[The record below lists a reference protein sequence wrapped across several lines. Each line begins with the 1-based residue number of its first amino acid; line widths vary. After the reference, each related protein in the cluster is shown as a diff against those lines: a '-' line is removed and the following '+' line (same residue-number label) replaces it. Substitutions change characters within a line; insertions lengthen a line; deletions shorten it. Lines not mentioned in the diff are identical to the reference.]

1 MPFCGVQHR
10 AKGIFM
16 SATIQRDL
24 RTGRPLWL
32 DQRLPS
38 IPTQQLTRKVSCD
51 VLVVGAG
58 ISGSIIAES
67 LSDAGLKTVIVD
79 RRGPVRG
86 STPAST
92 ALLQYEIDTPLSH
105 LSDRIGLDRAERL
118 WRRSR
123 LAVDALRER
132 TRALGIKAQQATR
145 DSLYLSGNVLNA
157 EGLAREA
164 DARRRAGFEVS
175 FLKPA
180 EVLENYGI
188 KGRSAIVGRD
198 NYMADPRLLAAG
210 YLKSAIAKGAKLYAP
225 VEVTDIESSKAG
237 VVVQTADGVEIQ
249 CASLVI
255 ATGYEMLKG
264 IPRKGNKIIS
274 TWVIATKAQPRK
286 IWPTGCIIWEAA
298 DPYLYIRTTPKG
310 HVICGGEDAEIAD
323 ADERDALNEAK
334 TARLTEKL
342 AKLLPMIDPTPAYS
356 WSGSF
361 GDSETGTPTI
371 GPIPTMPNCYAAMGY
386 GGNGITFSMMAGQML
401 RGMISGDGDPDS
413 DLVSFGRNF

>member
-1 MPFCGVQHR
+1 MPV
-10 AKGIFM
+10 
-16 SATIQRDL
+16 TIQRDL

-32 DQRLPS
+32 DRRLPNIS
-38 IPTQQLTRKVSCD
+38 VHPLKRKIRCD
-51 VLVVGAG
+51 VLIVGAG

-67 LSDAGLKTVIVD
+67 LSDAGLSTVIVD

-92 ALLQYEIDTPLSH
+92 ALLQYEIDTPLTH

-132 TRALGIKAQQATR
+132 TRALGIRAQQASR
-145 DSLYLSGNVLNA
+145 DSLYLSGNVLNG

-180 EVLENYGI
+180 QVLENYGI
-188 KGRSAIVGRD
+188 QGRSAIVGRD

-210 YLKSAIAKGAKLYAP
+210 YLNCAIAKGARLYAP
-225 VEVTDIESSKAG
+225 VEVTDIEPSKAG
-237 VVVQTADGVEIQ
+237 VTVQTADGVEIG
-249 CASLVI
+249 CTSLVI
-255 ATGYEMLKG
+255 ATGYENLKG

-274 TWVIATKAQPRK
+274 TWVITTRAQPRK

-323 ADERDALNEAK
+323 ADARDALNEAK
-334 TARLTEKL
+334 RERLVEKL
-342 AKLLPMIDPTPAYS
+342 GKLLPMIDPTPAYS

-361 GDSETGTPTI
+361 GNSETGTPTI
-371 GPIPTMPNCYAAMGY
+371 GPIPKMPNCFAAMGY

-401 RGMISGDGDPDS
+401 RGMITGNGDPDS
-413 DLVSFGRNF
+413 DLVSFNRDF

>member
-1 MPFCGVQHR
+1 MPV
-10 AKGIFM
+10 
-16 SATIQRDL
+16 TIQRDL

-32 DQRLPS
+32 DRRLPNIS
-38 IPTQQLTRKVSCD
+38 VHPLKRKIRCD

-67 LSDAGLKTVIVD
+67 LSDAGLSTVIVD

-92 ALLQYEIDTPLSH
+92 ALLQYEIDTPLTH

-132 TRALGIKAQQATR
+132 TRALGIKAQQASR
-145 DSLYLSGNVLNA
+145 DSLYLSGNVLNG

-180 EVLENYGI
+180 QVLENYGI
-188 KGRSAIVGRD
+188 QGRSAIAGRD

-210 YLKSAIAKGAKLYAP
+210 YLNCAIAKGARLYAP
-225 VEVTDIESSKAG
+225 VEVTDIEPSKAG
-237 VVVQTADGVEIQ
+237 VTVQTADGVEIG
-249 CASLVI
+249 CTSLVI
-255 ATGYEMLKG
+255 ATGYENLKG
-264 IPRKGNKIIS
+264 IPSKGNKIIS
-274 TWVIATKAQPRK
+274 TWVIATRTQPRK

-323 ADERDALNEAK
+323 ADARDALNEAK
-334 TARLTEKL
+334 RERLVEKL
-342 AKLLPMIDPTPAYS
+342 GKLLPMIDPTPAYS

-361 GDSETGTPTI
+361 GNSETGTPTI
-371 GPIPTMPNCYAAMGY
+371 GPIPKMPNCFAAMGY

-401 RGMISGDGDPDS
+401 RGMITGNGDPDS
-413 DLVSFGRNF
+413 DLVSFNRDF